1 MNRVI
6 ATRDAS
12 ICRSVIHAH
21 SMAFN
26 PYSPNAKSP
35 PRQALPLRRPRICFL
50 YFTFFGIN
58 IAVFS
63 LP

>member
-1 MNRVI
+1 
-6 ATRDAS
+6 
-12 ICRSVIHAH
+12 
-21 SMAFN
+21 MAFN

>member
-1 MNRVI
+1 
-6 ATRDAS
+6 
-12 ICRSVIHAH
+12 
-21 SMAFN
+21 
-26 PYSPNAKSP
+26 
-35 PRQALPLRRPRICFL
+35 LRRPRICFL